1 MTILNRIIARRKD
14 TKVETKGS
22 FFRAMDLFKFHS
34 VLNFTR
40 MQVFIDLVVF
50 YKNLKHHTFTLLRLR
65 LAESIRLF
73 QE

>member
-22 FFRAMDLFKFHS
+22 FFKAMDLFKFYS